1 MPVRTESSKTGAAGQ
16 AGYIRP
22 VRRFE
27 EAHMRTSTCVRV
39 ALAVVLTAVVANAQT
54 QLKPGFNLLTPDQD
68 VELGQQSAIEIEA
81 QLPIIS
87 DAATTAYVD
96 RIGQRLA
103 AKAGGYSYQYHFKVV
118 NASDINAFALPGGFV
133 YVNRGILSNAHNEG
147 EVAGVM
153 AHEIAHVALRH
164 GTHQVSKQFVAEA
177 GLTVLEGITLGH
189 GGLLR
194 TMILDK
200 IGTAGLNAAFLKN
213 SRENESDADVRG
225 CQILAAAGYSP
236 ADMVNFYRLLEKADP
251 TKRTNFAS
259 DHPAPP
265 DRIARI
271 QKEAQLLQVTSKPTE
286 NVAELTVIQARLN
299 GLGPAE
305 TMKQIQE
312 KASASSSDERR
323 VIPVPNVPAP
333 SEELKTYTHP
343 AALYRVSYPS
353 NWIVYE
359 SKSTGVTIAPPGGI
373 CPVGKGRSE
382 IVYGAIINRYQPID
396 KNRTGS
402 TLESATEDL
411 IAAIEK
417 SSPHLRVVGKPGMLR
432 VSGAAA
438 LSATLRGTN
447 PATATGERVTI
458 VTRELSD
465 GALGYLLLVTPEKD
479 ADAYRNV
486 LQTMVGSMQISKT
499 VAARR

>member
-1 MPVRTESSKTGAAGQ
+1 MTRTKFIA
-16 AGYIRP
+16 
-22 VRRFE
+22 
-27 EAHMRTSTCVRV
+27 V
-39 ALAVVLTAVVANAQT
+39 ALAIAVTAVVANAQT
-54 QLKPGFNLLTPDQD
+54 ELKPGFNLLTPDQD
-68 VELGQQSAIEIEA
+68 VDLGRQAAIEIEA
-81 QLPIIS
+81 QMPIINDS
-87 DAATTAYVD
+87 ATTAYVD

-103 AKAGGYSYQYHFKVV
+103 AKAGGYAYQYHFKVV

-153 AHEIAHVALRH
+153 AHEISHVALRH
-164 GTHQVSKQFVAEA
+164 GTHQLSKKFIAEA
-177 GLTVLEGITLGH
+177 GLTVLEGITFGR

-194 TMILDK
+194 AMIVDK
-200 IGTAGLNAAFLKN
+200 IGSAGLNAAFLKN

-236 ADMVNFYRLLEKADP
+236 ADMVSFYRLLEKADP
-251 TKRTNFAS
+251 SKRTNFSS

-271 QKEAQLLQVTSKPTE
+271 QEETRLLQVSDKPTE

-299 GLGPAE
+299 GLGPAP

-312 KASASSSDERR
+312 ASSSSSSSRKRR

-333 SEELKTYTHP
+333 SEALKTYTQP

-373 CPVGKGRSE
+373 CDMGNGRSE
-382 IVYGAIINRYQPID
+382 IVYGAIINRYEPID
-396 KNRTGS
+396 KNRAGA

-411 IAAIEK
+411 IDAIEK
-417 SSPHLRVVGKPGMLR
+417 STPHLHLTEKPGPLQ

-438 LSATLRGTN
+438 LAATLRGTN
-447 PATATGERVTI
+447 PTTATGERVNL

-465 GALGYLLLVTPEKD
+465 GALGYLLFVTPEKD

-499 VAARR
+499 VAARE